1 MIEIESGLLK
11 LSSIAKR
18 LSQGHNSMT
27 REDFEPGRV
36 DLFVINMALLIT
48 RTRCQQYTLKHLME
62 KTCPKMCQKFT
73 VCFSTKQTLNL
84 KYMPWHYE

>member
-1 MIEIESGLLK
+1 MVEIESGLLK

-27 REDFEPGRV
+27 REDFEPGLCRP
-36 DLFVINMALLIT
+36 FRHQHGALNYSNTL
-48 RTRCQQYTLKHLME
+48 QQYTLKHLME

-73 VCFSTKQTLNL
+73 ACFST
-84 KYMPWHYE
+84 